1 MQNDLLKSS
10 LHIQVVNILVQG
22 VPTKFPD
29 AYQRE
34 TNTTETTYMHASNLH
49 PIMTYFVVQY
59 LLFPNPK
66 GKHNCTICWDHTS

>member
-1 MQNDLLKSS
+1 MQNDFLLKNS

-34 TNTTETTYMHASNLH
+34 TNTKETTYMHASNL
-49 PIMTYFVVQY
+49 TSYND
-59 LLFPNPK
+59 LFCSLVSTFP
-66 GKHNCTICWDHTS
+66 

>member
-1 MQNDLLKSS
+1 MQNDFLLKNS

-34 TNTTETTYMHASNLH
+34 TNTTVLTCIYH
-49 PIMTYFVVQY
+49 
-59 LLFPNPK
+59 LLLY
-66 GKHNCTICWDHTS
+66 